1 MQIERDLRAVID
13 EFVERFLEVNIAA
26 IAEDD
31 DNVVFAVRVPRESL
45 GPDPYPAGLADD
57 TVGADIAASIAAR
70 IRQI

>member
-45 GPDPYPAGLADD
+45 GPDPYPCGP
-57 TVGADIAASIAAR
+57 GR
-70 IRQI
+70 